1 MAWKGPKAS
10 HSITGQRGSHSGVGS
25 LHWPLVTW
33 GLHGGRGKRTDS
45 EEYQKGGVAK
55 GPAGTDPGPG
65 GVGVKG
71 CLPVSVDWASG
82 RDQ

>member
-1 MAWKGPKAS
+1 M
-10 HSITGQRGSHSGVGS
+10 
-25 LHWPLVTW
+25 W